1 MARLLEAAG
10 RARRPAPAP
19 ERENLGSRGRR
30 TVVAS
35 ILENKMI
42 HVLAVI
48 TAKPG
53 QRERMLEAYRDN
65 VATVRAEAGC
75 LAYEA
80 VVDVANPAPGF
91 AAFGADSFVVV
102 EKWASLEAL
111 QAHAVAP
118 HMKAYAA
125 RVKDLTASRAIH
137 VLEPA

>member
-1 MARLLEAAG
+1 
-10 RARRPAPAP
+10 
-19 ERENLGSRGRR
+19 
-30 TVVAS
+30 
-35 ILENKMI
+35 MI

-53 QRERMLEAYRDN
+53 QRERILEAYRGN
-65 VATVRAEAGC
+65 VAAVRAEAGC
-75 LAYEA
+75 VAYEA

-91 AAFGADSFVVV
+91 AAFGDDTFVVV
-102 EKWASLEAL
+102 ERWASLEAL

>member
-1 MARLLEAAG
+1 
-10 RARRPAPAP
+10 
-19 ERENLGSRGRR
+19 
-30 TVVAS
+30 
-35 ILENKMI
+35 MI

-53 QRERMLEAYRDN
+53 QREQILEAYRGN
-65 VATVRAEAGC
+65 VAAVRAENGC

-80 VVDVANPAPGF
+80 VIDIANPAPGF
-91 AAFGADSFVVV
+91 AQYGPDTFVVV
-102 EKWASLEAL
+102 EKWATLEAL

-137 VLEPA
+137 VLQPA